1 MEIKPDAAI
10 VVDDTSFS
18 PDASHDGT
26 FSRPNSAQRKT
37 GNTSPTGSGDGLHGK
52 APTDLDD
59 KSRLAPTPPPED
71 AISP

>member
-10 VVDDTSFS
+10 VVDDTSSS
-18 PDASHDGT
+18 PDASHEGN
-26 FSRPNSAQRKT
+26 FSKSNSGQRKT
-37 GNTSPTGSGDGLHGK
+37 GPASPTGSGDGLHGK

-59 KSRLAPTPPPED
+59 KPRLAPTPED